1 MGEMAQP
8 AFVVVDD
15 DGDTVAELSRT
26 LKLRFGADYQIFAEQ
41 SPKRALAV
49 LERLHDDGDPVAVV
63 IADLWMPEMSGLD
76 FLVRSREL
84 HPTARRAL
92 LFGAYDRSAD
102 ESICQGMALG
112 WVDTWLWKPWQPA
125 EHFLHLRIGELLSE
139 WVMATDQPAYHPM
152 RVVAEPDAPRTHDLK
167 DFGDRNDLSV
177 EFLTPDSAEG
187 QQLLQDAGQDGS
199 RLPVAMYFNGRVQVD
214 PSYADVADAMGLR
227 TRPDRHH
234 YDVAVIGAGPAGL
247 SAAVNSASEGLCTL
261 MLEPRTLGGQ
271 ASSTSMIRN
280 YLGFPRGV
288 SGRQLCANAFD
299 QSILFGAELVFDHA
313 AGLSV
318 QDNRH
323 VLTLGCGGQVTA
335 DAVVVSVGVEYRRLG
350 AAGVDELLGAGVF
363 YGAAVSEAP
372 AMQGKPVF
380 VVGAGNSAGQA
391 AVHLAKYAEHVTML
405 VRGNTL
411 TKTMSDYLIKE
422 IQASPTITVRLN
434 TQVVGGGGNGRLEHL
449 TLHDAA
455 AGGVENVTAF
465 ALFLLIGAQ
474 PNTEWLGDTLARD
487 ANGFLLTGQDLPAS
501 GALPDGWPLDR
512 QPLPLETSVPGVFAV
527 GDVRYGSAK
536 RVATAVGEGAN
547 AIQVVH
553 QYLGPR

>member
-1 MGEMAQP
+1 MWRMAQP

-26 LKLRFGADYQIFAEQ
+26 LHRRFGADYEIFAEQ
-41 SPKRALAV
+41 SAKRALTV
-49 LERLHDDGDPVAVV
+49 LEQLHDDGHPVAVV

-84 HPTARRAL
+84 HPAAKRAL

-125 EHFLHLRIGELLSE
+125 EHFLHLRVGELLSE
-139 WVMATDQPAYHPM
+139 WVLATDQPAYHPM
-152 RVVAEPDAPRTHDLK
+152 RVVAEPEAVRTHELRDML
-167 DFGDRNDLSV
+167 DRNDLAV
-177 EFLTPDSAEG
+177 EFLTPGSAEG
-187 QQLLQDAGQDGS
+187 RQLLEEVGQDGS
-199 RLPVAMYFNGRVQVD
+199 KLPVAVYFNGRVQVD
-214 PSYADVADAMGLR
+214 PSYADIADAMGLR
-227 TRPDRHH
+227 TRPDRPH

-247 SAAVNSASEGLCTL
+247 SAAVTSASEGLCTL

-288 SGRQLCANAFD
+288 SGRQLCAMAFD
-299 QSILFGAELVFDHA
+299 QSILFGAELVFDQA
-313 AGLSV
+313 SRLEADG
-318 QDNRH
+318 DRK
-323 VLTLGCGGQVTA
+323 VLTLGCGAQVTA

-350 AAGVDELLGAGVF
+350 AAGVDELLGGGVF
-363 YGAAVSEAP
+363 YGAAVSEAS
-372 AMQGKPVF
+372 AMQGRQVF

-391 AVHLAKYAEHVTML
+391 AVHLAKYAEHVTIL
-405 VRGNTL
+405 VRGDSL

-422 IQASPTITVRLN
+422 IQASPAITVRLN
-434 TQVVGGGGNGRLEHL
+434 TQVVGAGGNGRLEHI
-449 TLHDAA
+449 TVHDAA
-455 AGGVENVTAF
+455 AGGIETVGAF
-465 ALFLLIGAQ
+465 ALFILIGAQ
-474 PNTEWLGDTLARD
+474 PNTEWLADTLVRD
-487 ANGFLLTGQDLPAS
+487 SNGFLLTGQDLDANGLPA
-501 GALPDGWPLDR
+501 GWPLPR
-512 QPLPLETSVPGVFAV
+512 QPLPLECCVPGVFAV
-527 GDVRYGSAK
+527 GDVRHGSAK